1 MKKILLIALLLSLG
15 FSQKLTE
22 VVETYNNGNIKS
34 ITYHKETRTRI
45 EKVKYRE
52 YYENG
57 QKSVEVT
64 LKNGKRDGLY
74 TEWYENGQKM
84 DEKTYKDGKG
94 DGLWT
99 GWYENGKKWYQGT
112 FKDDE
117 FFGLWNNWYDNGQKL
132 NERTFKD
139 GELISEQCWDEDGNE
154 IDCN

>member
-1 MKKILLIALLLSLG
+1 MKRLLLIVLLLSLG

-74 TEWYENGQKM
+74 TEWYENGNKKLEYTYNDGKM
-84 DEKTYKDGKG
+84 DGLRTFWYEDGQKRWLSSYKDGER

-99 GWYENGKKWYQGT
+99 EWYQNGKK
-112 FKDDE
+112 
-117 FFGLWNNWYDNGQKL
+117 
-132 NERTFKD
+132 R
-139 GELISEQCWDEDGNE
+139 CE
-154 IDCN
+154 IGRAHV